1 MTAPTDWTTVGRQVA
16 ARANRAPFWVWY
28 VVFFGGL
35 TAAHD
40 LGWMAL
46 STAIWFGALI
56 PSAIAHEVSH
66 GVVALAY
73 GDTTAE
79 RAGRLTANP
88 LPHIS
93 LGATVL
99 LPIVCA
105 LTFGVPFGA
114 AKPVPVNVSNLRN
127 SRNASV
133 YVALAGPATNL
144 AILCLLYGASIVA
157 GVHGLVPQIPSFDAQ
172 PTWMLVLFEAGFLNL
187 LLALFNLLPIP
198 PLDGSAVIERIL
210 PDRAMP
216 RYFQFRQIAFPLVL
230 VVVLLGHNILAWP
243 ELRLFR
249 WWFSVFYGA
258 GA

>member
-1 MTAPTDWTTVGRQVA
+1 MTAPTDWKTIGHGLSV
-16 ARANRAPFWVWY
+16 RANRVPFWVWY

-35 TAAHD
+35 AAAHD

-46 STAIWFGALI
+46 STAIRFGALI

-66 GVVALAY
+66 GVVALAF
-73 GDTTAE
+73 GDTTAK

-93 LGATVL
+93 LGATVI

-114 AKPVPVNVSNLRN
+114 AKPVPVNVSKLRN
-127 SRNASV
+127 PRNASV

-144 AILCLLYGASIVA
+144 LILGLLFGASVVA
-157 GVHGLVPQIPSFDAQ
+157 GVHGLVPSIPSFDAQ
-172 PTWMLVLFEAGFLNL
+172 PTWMLLLFEAGFLNL

-216 RYFQFRQIAFPLVL
+216 RYFQIRQVAFPLVI

-243 ELRLFR
+243 ELHLSR
-249 WWFSVFYGA
+249 WWFSVFYGS

>member
-1 MTAPTDWTTVGRQVA
+1 MTAPTDWTTSGRALSV
-16 ARANRAPFWVWY
+16 RANRAPFWVWY

-35 TAAHD
+35 TIAHD
-40 LGWMAL
+40 LGWMTL
-46 STAIWFGALI
+46 STTVWFGALI

-66 GVVALAY
+66 GVVALAF
-73 GDTTAE
+73 GDTTAK

-93 LGATVL
+93 LGATL
-99 LPIVCA
+99 ILPIVCA

-127 SRNASV
+127 TRNASV

-144 AILCLLYGASIVA
+144 VILGLLYGASILA
-157 GVHGLVPQIPSFDAQ
+157 GVHALVPSIASFETQ

-216 RYFQFRQIAFPLVL
+216 RYFQIRQIAFPLVI
-230 VVVLLGHNILAWP
+230 VVVLLGRNLLAWP
-243 ELRLFR
+243 ELHLFR
-249 WWFSVFYGA
+249 WWFAAFYGT